1 MAGPVREKSVTSGQ
15 TGPSG
20 PTPTAEA
27 PALRVKTEP
36 SPDDWVC
43 RTYTSSS
50 AHSLRAPPRPNSHNS
65 HDSTRVAKREAVD
78 AADQLRIAELEAAQR
93 TLDTLQRQ
101 KAALEALITTNAGA
115 DAERTA
121 DVEQE
126 ARRAAL
132 LRDEVERHA
141 TERASATQQEE
152 EEEQAY
158 AAARAEFGKAADGAS
173 ADSGRRGE
181 SLRCY
186 CASSPSTS

>member
-20 PTPTAEA
+20 PTPMAEA

-36 SPDDWVC
+36 SPDDWVR
-43 RTYTSSS
+43 RTNTSSS
-50 AHSLRAPPRPNSHNS
+50 AHSLRAPPRPNSH
-65 HDSTRVAKREAVD
+65 DLTRVAKREAVD
-78 AADQLRIAELEAAQR
+78 AAEQLRIAELEAAQR

-152 EEEQAY
+152 EEEQAH
-158 AAARAEFGKAADGAS
+158 AAARAESGKADDGAS
-173 ADSGRRGE
+173 ADSGKRGE